1 MKLAKQLKITGFRD
15 TLLKECSNKF
25 HLKECRELLDTNLDL
40 LGFTNGVYD
49 LENGVFR
56 NGRPSDFISLSTNL
70 EYNEYSQTSPEI
82 LELKKIIS
90 QILPVAPVR
99 EYFLLILSTC
109 LSGKI
114 WFEKFFVLTGTGANG
129 KSKLLEFIN
138 NCFGQ
143 YFHQM
148 NVAALCSKRGSSTQA
163 DPELA
168 MLRGKRIVI
177 FQR

>member
-1 MKLAKQLKITGFRD
+1 MIRLMDI
-15 TLLKECSNKF
+15 
-25 HLKECRELLDTNLDL
+25 
-40 LGFTNGVYD
+40 
-49 LENGVFR
+49 
-56 NGRPSDFISLSTNL
+56 
-70 EYNEYSQTSPEI
+70 
-82 LELKKIIS
+82 LKKI
-90 QILPVAPVR
+90 LPIDAVR

-148 NVAALCSKRGSSTQA
+148 NVAALCSKEGSSTQA

-168 MLRGKRIVI
+168 MLRLIELIYFKNLLKMNL
-177 FQR
+177 

>member
-1 MKLAKQLKITGFRD
+1 M
-15 TLLKECSNKF
+15 
-25 HLKECRELLDTNLDL
+25 
-40 LGFTNGVYD
+40 
-49 LENGVFR
+49 FR
-56 NGRPSDFISLSTNL
+56 NGKPDDFISITNNIN
-70 EYNEYSQTSPEI
+70 YKKYKNDSPEMI
-82 LELKKIIS
+82 KLMDILKKI
-90 QILPVAPVR
+90 LPIDAVR

-168 MLRGKRIVI
+168 MLRAKRIVI
-177 FQR
+177 FQEPTKDEPMNVGKLKEWTGGDAIQTRELYKGPIKFKPQAKWFFNL